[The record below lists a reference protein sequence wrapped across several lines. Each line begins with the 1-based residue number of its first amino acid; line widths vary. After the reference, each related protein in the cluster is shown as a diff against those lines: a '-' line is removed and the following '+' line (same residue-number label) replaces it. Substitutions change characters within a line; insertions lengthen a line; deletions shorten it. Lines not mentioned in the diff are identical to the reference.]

1 MPRYPVRGNRLPGVW
16 LTRARAVPEN
26 RRVLILSRA
35 DVEAVLDRDRLVD
48 AVAAAMRELSS
59 GEASVPPRT
68 AAIVGRVGGALL
80 AMPAYVPGAGALAAK
95 LVGQFP
101 RNPADHGLPSHVAL
115 IAVFDPDTGVPEAVM
130 DGEAITAERTAAG
143 SALSARLL
151 AREDSA
157 VLAVLGTGVQAR
169 AHARAL
175 VRVRP
180 VRELRVAGRDPDR
193 AAALAAELGAELGID
208 ARGAAGYGEAMA
220 GADIVCACT
229 HASEPVVEGAALEP
243 GMHVTSVGV
252 NGEGRELAADA
263 VARAL
268 LVVESRAAALAP
280 FPTGSN
286 DLGWAIRD
294 GAITADHVHA
304 EIGELVAATA
314 TGRTSDEQITLYKSV
329 GVAAQDAAAAA
340 LVLAAARARRIG
352 TDVAF

>member
-1 MPRYPVRGNRLPGVW
+1 
-16 LTRARAVPEN
+16 LTPAPAVSEN
-26 RRVLILSRA
+26 RPVLILSRA
-35 DVEAVLDRDRLVD
+35 DVESVIDRDRLVD

-59 GEASVPPRT
+59 GEASVPPRN
-68 AAIVGRVGGALL
+68 AASVERVGGTLL

-115 IAVFDPDTGVPEAVM
+115 IAVFDPETGVPEAVM
-130 DGEAITAERTAAG
+130 DGEVITAERTAAG

-151 AREDSA
+151 AREDAA
-157 VLAVLGTGVQAR
+157 VLAILGTGVQAR

-180 VRELRVAGRDPDR
+180 VREVRVAGRDPAR
-193 AAALAAELGAELGID
+193 AAALAAELGQELGID
-208 ARGAAGYGEAMA
+208 VRPAASYAEAMA

-229 HASEPVVEGAALEP
+229 HASEPVVAAAALEP

-252 NGEGRELAADA
+252 NGDGRELAAEA

-280 FPTGSN
+280 FPAGSN

-294 GAITADHVHA
+294 GAIDADHVHA
-304 EIGELVAATA
+304 EIGELVAGSAP
-314 TGRTSDEQITLYKSV
+314 GRTSAGQITLYKSV

-340 LVLAAARARRIG
+340 LVLAAAKERG
-352 TDVAF
+352 VGSDVAF

>member
-1 MPRYPVRGNRLPGVW
+1 
-16 LTRARAVPEN
+16 
-26 RRVLILSRA
+26 VLILSRA
-35 DVEAVLDRDRLVD
+35 DVEAVIDRDRLVD
-48 AVAAAMRELSS
+48 VVAEAMRELSS

-68 AAIVGRVGGALL
+68 GAAVGLVGGTLL

-115 IAVFDPDTGVPEAVM
+115 IAVFNPETGVPEAVM

-151 AREDSA
+151 ARADAS
-157 VLAVLGTGVQAR
+157 VLAILGTGVQAR
-169 AHARAL
+169 AHGRAL

-180 VRELRVAGRDPDR
+180 VRELRLAGRDPAK
-193 AAALAAELGAELGID
+193 AAALAAELGAELGIE
-208 ARGAAGYGEAMA
+208 ARAAASYHEAMA

-229 HASEPVVEGAALEP
+229 HAAEPVVTAEALEP

-252 NGEGRELAADA
+252 NGDGRELAAEA
-263 VARAL
+263 IARAVV
-268 LVVESRAAALAP
+268 VVESRAAALAP
-280 FPTGSN
+280 FPAGSN

-294 GAITADHVHA
+294 GAIDADHVHA
-304 EIGELVAATA
+304 EIGELVAGSVP
-314 TGRTSDEQITLYKSV
+314 GRTSDDQITLYKSV

-340 LVLAAARARRIG
+340 LVLAAARSRGIG
-352 TDVAF
+352 SDVAF

>member
-1 MPRYPVRGNRLPGVW
+1 M
-16 LTRARAVPEN
+16 
-26 RRVLILSRA
+26 LILSRA
-35 DVEAVLDRDRLVD
+35 DVEAVIDRDALVD

-68 AAIVGRVGGALL
+68 AAMVERVGGALL

-115 IAVFDPDTGVPEAVM
+115 IAAFDPETGVPAAVM
-130 DGEAITAERTAAG
+130 DGEVITAERTAAG

-151 AREDSA
+151 ARRDAS
-157 VLAVLGTGVQAR
+157 VLAILGTGIQAR
-169 AHARAL
+169 SHARAM
-175 VRVRP
+175 VRIRP
-180 VRELRVAGRDPDR
+180 VRELRVAGRDPAR
-193 AAALAAELGAELGID
+193 AAALAADLGTELGIA
-208 ARGAAGYGEAMA
+208 ARATDGYREAMA
-220 GADIVCACT
+220 GAGIVCACT
-229 HASEPVVEGAALEP
+229 HASEPVVHGDALEP

-252 NGEGRELAADA
+252 NGAGRELAADA

-268 LVVESRAAALAP
+268 VVVESRAAALAP

-294 GAITADHVHA
+294 GVIAADHVRA
-304 EIGELVAATA
+304 EIGELVAGSVP
-314 TGRTSDEQITLYKSV
+314 GRASDEQITLYKSV

-340 LVLAAARARRIG
+340 LVLAAARAGGIG